1 VARKVALAAAGL
13 ALVSACGSESL
24 LPSAT
29 LACILR
35 QRGVEAV
42 ESSIGEQRFVRFAD
56 GSLVGVVLEPS
67 ADEAARLGSAAGGPG
82 DPYAY
87 QTVGR
92 YLVAWRGSPN
102 DSHVRLVERC
112 LSGRY
117 SP

>member
-1 VARKVALAAAGL
+1 VHGKLALAAAGL
-13 ALVSACGSESL
+13 AFVSACGGNGRL

-29 LACILR
+29 LACLHR

-42 ESSIGEQRFVRFAD
+42 ERSFGEQWFVRFAA
-56 GSLVGVVLEPS
+56 GSDVGVVPEPS
-67 ADEAARLGSAAGGPG
+67 ADEAARLGSASGGPG

-87 QTVGR
+87 EAVGR
-92 YLVAWRGSPN
+92 YVVGWRGSPN

-117 SP
+117 

>member
-1 VARKVALAAAGL
+1 MARRVALAAAGL
-13 ALVSACGSESL
+13 ALVSACGGSGSF

-35 QRGVEAV
+35 QRGVEAL
-42 ESSIGEQRFVRFAD
+42 ERSIGEQRFVRFAD

-67 ADEAARLGSAAGGPG
+67 ADEAARVGSAAGGPG

-87 QTVGR
+87 EAVGR

-112 LSGRY
+112 LLGRY
-117 SP
+117 P